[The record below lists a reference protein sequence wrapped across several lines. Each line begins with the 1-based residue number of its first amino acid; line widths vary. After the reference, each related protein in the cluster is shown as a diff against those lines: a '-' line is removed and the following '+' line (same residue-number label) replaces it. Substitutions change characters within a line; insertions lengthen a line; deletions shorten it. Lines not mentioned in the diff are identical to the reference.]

1 MNSNRPPALILAGG
15 KSSRMGSDKLLLP
28 FGKGTL
34 LAHIAERLAPQ
45 VSEISVNAAASL
57 PLPAGFR
64 RLSDTLPGQP
74 GPLAGVLAG
83 LRDIARR
90 LPSAT
95 HLLTVPSD
103 APFFPLNLVARL
115 QTAVSG
121 LDMIA
126 VASSNGRA
134 HPVFGLWPVTAA
146 DDLEAWLAIPE
157 NRRLSAFLARHPAV
171 AVHWPFMETAVGDL
185 DPFMNLNTPA
195 ELEAARRFLKVLP

>member
-1 MNSNRPPALILAGG
+1 MNIHRLPALILAGG
-15 KSSRMGSDKLLLP
+15 RSSRMGSDKLLLP
-28 FGKGTL
+28 FGERTL
-34 LAHIAERLAPQ
+34 LAHIAERLGPQ
-45 VSEISVNAAASL
+45 VAEISVNAAASL

-83 LRDIARR
+83 LRDVARR

-103 APFFPLNLVARL
+103 APFFPLDLVARL
-115 QTAVSG
+115 QTAASG
-121 LDMIA
+121 PDMIA
-126 VASSNGRA
+126 VASSDGRT

-146 DDLEAWLAIPE
+146 DDLEAWLADPE

-171 AVHWPFMETAVGDL
+171 AVHWPSRETALGEL